1 MTYPFSFLITIADF
15 MKISKKI
22 SAYIKVTLISLFKFT
37 KHLNAAF
44 KNDKIVKLLEISHL
58 TEDIFILN

>member
-44 KNDKIVKLLEISHL
+44 ENDARDIPFDGRYFYSKLE
-58 TEDIFILN
+58 